1 MARVNHKKV
10 KQLIQQKRGKITD
23 QEFFTSRLLACHFE
37 DMAAAQTKRYG
48 ASRRVRVRLL
58 WQPGNPELAYTD
70 NLYITINAGNPAI
83 TEFPT
88 REERYQ
94 MVLGLFAHEL
104 GHCET
109 GAFYNRYAARDIRQK
124 HENRA
129 NKWAYKKLVPEDE
142 LKQAF
147 LQGYHE
153 PWELAEYFGVT
164 EAFLRGVLNCYLK
177 R

>member
-23 QEFFTSRLLACHFE
+23 QEFFTSRLLGLHFE
-37 DMAAAQTKRYG
+37 DVAAAQTKRYG

-58 WQPGNPELAYTD
+58 WQPDNTDLAYTD
-70 NLYITINAGNPAI
+70 NLHITINAGNPAI

-104 GHCET
+104 GHCLYTDFLTQQTYRNNLSACRCAPLPELMD
-109 GAFYNRYAARDIRQK
+109 RKKRDIMERKGDKEDENKRQK
-124 HENRA
+124 QQKESSA
-129 NKWAYKKLVPEDE
+129 AAL
-142 LKQAF
+142 
-147 LQGYHE
+147 
-153 PWELAEYFGVT
+153 
-164 EAFLRGVLNCYLK
+164 
-177 R
+177 